1 MGGRRYIVLQSKT
14 PAKELRENGTG
25 LLQEG
30 SVYTLYRSSQGSN
43 SNTTH
48 IGIPLKIHN
57 PTLVLMRV
65 IPCVVPINQNVA
77 KM

>member
-1 MGGRRYIVLQSKT
+1 MGGRGRGGRYIVLQSKT
-14 PAKELRENGTG
+14 PAKKLRENGTG

-48 IGIPLKIHN
+48 RY
-57 PTLVLMRV
+57 TLEDS
-65 IPCVVPINQNVA
+65 
-77 KM
+77 